1 MRPVLCGKWI
11 IRGIKAEN
19 LTVTKVLALK
29 SSQLKFS
36 GLSERKGNMF
46 FVVKHEVTNPWK
58 SLVNQT
64 SQLSLLKRKLFYC
77 NSCQKLGTT

>member
-1 MRPVLCGKWI
+1 MWPVLCRKWI
-11 IRGIKAEN
+11 IRAIKAEN

-46 FVVKHEVTNPWK
+46 FVVKHEVRNPWK
-58 SLVNQT
+58 SNQSVVIAKKKT
-64 SQLSLLKRKLFYC
+64 VLL
-77 NSCQKLGTT
+77 